1 MLKKLDDSYACI
13 SIITKKKSDTLIGM
27 IGIII
32 GLFGDLPYFFKLFLI
47 VFILALLRSLYVEAK
62 NMHKTLKEKHL
73 PIMIIVGKSEEEYNS
88 MISDVLFTMDKYGF
102 KERSFQEDFDVSR
115 DNWLIRKE
123 NGLSENEHEWEEL
136 VFSFKNK
143 INRLSEKLK
152 GRKVFH
158 IFFNGP
164 SVLAMGMGASIGTK
178 YEIVLHHH
186 QTGVEKTPYLPQI
199 NFYSKGDSNLEGSQE
214 LKSKIEGP
222 NQYIQIQEQEVG
234 FPSAMVSICIGSRD
248 PAYNIKR
255 IAELCQIPVSLIHL
269 RNKSGNISI
278 NANWIRVTQE
288 VASSILKISSEK
300 NTENVELY
308 MNIPTIIAF
317 ALGMAVG
324 TQSPI
329 SLFNWFSD
337 SKDYHCVLKLNQL
350 CKYR

>member
-1 MLKKLDDSYACI
+1 
-13 SIITKKKSDTLIGM
+13 
-27 IGIII
+27 
-32 GLFGDLPYFFKLFLI
+32 
-47 VFILALLRSLYVEAK
+47 
-62 NMHKTLKEKHL
+62 MHKTFKEKHL
-73 PIMIIVGKSEEEYNS
+73 PIVIIIGKSEEEYNS
-88 MISDVLFTMDKYGF
+88 MISDVLFTMDEYGF
-102 KERSFQEDFDVSR
+102 SEGSFKEDFDVSR

-178 YEIVLHHH
+178 HEIVLHHH
-186 QTGVEKTPYLPQI
+186 QTGVEKTPYLPLI
-199 NFYSKGDSNLEGSQE
+199 DFYSKSDSNLEGSQE
-214 LKSKIEGP
+214 LKSIIEGP
-222 NQYIQIQEQEVG
+222 NQYIQIQEQKLG
-234 FPSAMVSICIGSRD
+234 FSSAMVSICIGSRD
-248 PAYNIKR
+248 PAGNIEK
-255 IAELCQIPVSLIHL
+255 ISELRQNPVSLIHL
-269 RNKSGNISI
+269 RNKLGNLPI

-288 VASSILKISSEK
+288 VANYILKLSSNK
-300 NTENVELY
+300 NTENIELY
-308 MNIPTIIAF
+308 MNVPAIIAF

-337 SKDYHCVLKLNQL
+337 SKDYHFVLKLNQL
-350 CKYR
+350 WKYR